1 MVAPEVEAN
10 MIELK
15 NITKLYQMGDEM
27 VHALQ
32 DVNLTIEDGEYVA
45 IIGPSGSGKS
55 TLMNILGCLDIPT
68 SGSYNLNGTMVS
80 KMRESQLAT
89 VRNKNIGLIF
99 QNFNLLGKATAIRNV
114 ELPARYGGI
123 GPAERHKRAVAA
135 MTSVGLA
142 HRLHHRP
149 TELSGGQQQ
158 RVAIA
163 RALVN
168 NPHILLA
175 DEPTGALDSKT
186 GKEILDLFEQ
196 LQRENG
202 ITVIVITHDPNVARR
217 AHRVIT
223 IRDGHIESDIAR
235 QVGKDG
241 VETVIVHK
249 QAEPVGMVEEA
260 PVAAYTEETA
270 AEAAK
275 KKAMLKEGPI
285 PVKRLAILGVIGVVI
300 AIVVNAI
307 LSQIA
312 YSVLNLRA
320 PMLQLQ
326 QVATFTA
333 VGTVLAVLVYALIN
347 RFAKRP
353 VWLFRIIAAVAL
365 VLSIVPDVGLA
376 TGLFNPF
383 TLFGGGGQRGAGAGA
398 AAAANGATP
407 APDASGA
414 TPTPAA
420 GGAQRA
426 GGGAAIRGGGGIG
439 GLAFGGRATG
449 AGGTRGQSPLELPGS
464 LAVLHIVAYGIVV
477 GVLTRRPRVKKGK
490 VSGRAVGVAK

>member
-1 MVAPEVEAN
+1 
-10 MIELK
+10 MIELQ
-15 NITKLYQMGDEM
+15 NITKLYHMGDET

-32 DVNLTIEDGEYVA
+32 DVSLKIEDGEYVA

-68 SGSYNLNGTMVS
+68 SGTYNLNGTMVS
-80 KMRESQLAT
+80 RMRESQLAT

-123 GPAERHKRAVAA
+123 GPAERHKRAMAA

-142 HRLHHRP
+142 HRTHHKP

-168 NPHILLA
+168 SPSILLA

-202 ITVIVITHDPNVARR
+202 ITVIVVTHDPNVARR

-223 IRDGHIESDIAR
+223 IRDGRIESDIAR
-235 QVGKDG
+235 QQGKDG
-241 VETVIVHK
+241 VESVVVH
-249 QAEPVGMVEEA
+249 QESVTPHTEGVEEA
-260 PVAAYTEETA
+260 PVMAYQDVIAEEMAADQ
-270 AEAAK
+270 AK
-275 KKAMLKEGPI
+275 KKKVAFEGPI
-285 PVKRLAILGVIGVVI
+285 PFKRLALLGAVGIAL
-300 AIVVNAI
+300 AIVVNI
-307 LSQIA
+307 VLSQIA

-326 QVATFTA
+326 QVALFTL
-333 VGTVLAVLVYALIN
+333 VGTVLAVLVFAAVN

-353 VWLFRIIAAVAL
+353 IWLFRIIAVAAL
-365 VLSIVPDVGLA
+365 ILSFVPDIGLA

-383 TLFGGGGQRGAGAGA
+383 AFLGGGQRNGA
-398 AAAANGATP
+398 ATGTNTQNTGTGQQTTGGGVP
-407 APDASGA
+407 
-414 TPTPAA
+414 
-420 GGAQRA
+420 GGALRL
-426 GGGAAIRGGGGIG
+426 GGGGGGIG
-439 GLAFGGRATG
+439 AGLAFGARSTG
-449 AGGTRGQSPLELPGS
+449 NGTGGNNTRISSPLVLPGT
-464 LAVLHIVAYGIVV
+464 LVLLHIVAYGIVV
-477 GVLTRRPRVKKGK
+477 GMLTRRPRKRKEK
-490 VSGRAVGVAK
+490 ISGRAVGIAK